1 MANIKEKF
9 RFHYLS
15 VRMDP
20 PNIFNVTGSSLQQ
33 SHVYIKC
40 QFQLPVR
47 SGACHA
53 YIYFKSISLSIWP
66 HSMTYL
72 VVDGDRSVP
81 AGWCH
86 TVDQETTLQTVQLL
100 RLQITSI
107 IDYILLR
114 SRWVNELKIN
124 FRSPYFDKI
133 VKANQCYKK
142 KLPFRIIILKIQRG
156 KVPMFM

>member
-1 MANIKEKF
+1 M
-9 RFHYLS
+9 
-15 VRMDP
+15 
-20 PNIFNVTGSSLQQ
+20 
-33 SHVYIKC
+33 KC

-53 YIYFKSISLSIWP
+53 YIYFKFISLLIWP
-66 HSMTYL
+66 RVMTYL
-72 VVDGDRSVP
+72 LVDGDRSVP

-107 IDYILLR
+107 IDNSLLR
-114 SRWVNELKIN
+114 SRWVNELKVN
-124 FRSPYFDKI
+124 FGSPYFDKI
-133 VKANQCYKK
+133 AKSNQCYKK

-156 KVPMFM
+156 KVPVFT